1 MDKTRRLS
9 EMLLQ
14 RYPGTFGT
22 DYEENKKKLDELAVV
37 SSKQLRNHIAG
48 YITRSLKTEE
58 PEEATS
64 EEPKAE

>member
-14 RYPGTFGT
+14 RYPGAFGT
-22 DYEENKKKLDELAVV
+22 DYDENKVKLNELAAIT
-37 SSKQLRNHIAG
+37 SKQLRNHIAG
-48 YITRSLKTEE
+48 YITRSLKSEVAEE
-58 PEEATS
+58 PSA

>member
-14 RYPGTFGT
+14 RYPDAFGT
-22 DYEENKKKLDELAVV
+22 DYEQNKKKVDEVALV

-48 YITRSLKTEE
+48 YITRSLKADE
-58 PEEATS
+58 PEGPSA